1 MTQTEM
7 HTVCC
12 DGKKFEIVLRVK
24 EEGKAAKLKNIIV
37 FDEVTEEERSR
48 GQEVG
53 LKVYSF

>member
-7 HTVCC
+7 ETVCC
-12 DGKKFEIVLRVK
+12 DGKKFEIVIRVK
-24 EEGKAAKLKNIIV
+24 EEGKGAKLKNIIV

>member
-7 HTVCC
+7 QTVCC